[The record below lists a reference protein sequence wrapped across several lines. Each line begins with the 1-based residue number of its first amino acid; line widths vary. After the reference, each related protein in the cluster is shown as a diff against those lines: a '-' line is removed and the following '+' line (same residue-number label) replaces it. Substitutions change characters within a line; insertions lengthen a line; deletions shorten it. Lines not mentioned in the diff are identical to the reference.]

1 MILHSADFCIINRL
15 TFIMYHQ
22 KMKQNVYRQRKLRE
36 MDGEAIQE
44 TH

>member
-1 MILHSADFCIINRL
+1 MNVQL
-15 TFIMYHQ
+15 